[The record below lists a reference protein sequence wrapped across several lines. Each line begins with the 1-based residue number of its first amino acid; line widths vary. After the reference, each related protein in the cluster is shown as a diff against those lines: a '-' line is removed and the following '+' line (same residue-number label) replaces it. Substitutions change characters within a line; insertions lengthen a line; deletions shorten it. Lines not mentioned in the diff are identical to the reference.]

1 MARSPRSD
9 VDPGLHQ
16 GWRRTPSGC
25 KRYDGTWLAGLG
37 RGRVRLADE
46 KAVGARKLA
55 EHGAI
60 LHRRRSRHRDAVRS
74 GCESGPEVISALVV
88 RREITAEARR
98 IDRCRD
104 V

>member
-46 KAVGARKLA
+46 KAVGARELR
-55 EHGAI
+55 EHRAI
-60 LHRRRSRHRDAVRS
+60 LHRRRSCHRDAVRARRE
-74 GCESGPEVISALVV
+74 GGPEVIGALVV
-88 RREITAEARR
+88 RREIATEACH
-98 IDRCRD
+98 IN
-104 V
+104 